1 MHRFNKI
8 KIEQE
13 LTISSFTANNLVEFL
28 DKDYFIIYPNSNST
42 QCFPLIVTLEVYH
55 FFPCPKQVDKQDFF
69 LVNARRV
76 LVAKGFDKIMILEN
90 PPEQELWIMRGRAK
104 IICDARRTSNAFF
117 YSKGSNIEA
126 LRMYAEQYIFLF
138 AIRNTLQLIK
148 SLFSIYKRTNRE
160 AISSAWEKYL
170 FTIGVGDSF
179 HLISKQIDRYSLRM
193 ASNINTLDN
202 KKNE

>member
-1 MHRFNKI
+1 MHRFK
-8 KIEQE
+8 KIEIEQKP
-13 LTISSFTANNLVEFL
+13 TIPSFTANNLVKSSYE
-28 DKDYFIIYPNSNST
+28 DYFTIHPNPNST
-42 QCFPLIVTLEVYH
+42 QCFPLIVTLEIYR
-55 FFPCPKQVDKQDFF
+55 FFSSPMQVDKQDFF
-69 LVNARRV
+69 LANARRV
-76 LVAKGFDKIMILEN
+76 LVAKGFDKIMILGN
-90 PPEQELWIMRGRAK
+90 PPEQELWIMRGRAE
-104 IICDARRTSNAFF
+104 IICDARQKSNALF
-117 YSKGSNIEA
+117 YLKGSNIEA

-160 AISSAWEKYL
+160 AMSSAWEQYI

-193 ASNINTLDN
+193 ASNINTLNN